1 MITKSKFVLI
11 SLMLISFALVVM
23 FLFLKQDLAI
33 QMVPKYLNLKKTDS
47 QLPHLANEKINP
59 FLNIIDEKLVS
70 NLVIQNLIPNKN
82 NASKSAT
89 NLKTIYDVILEKPN
103 EIVLKYINL
112 PYDYKY
118 GSNSIPLVV
127 SSLICNG
134 DLLELGMVLIKLIIK
149 I

>member
-11 SLMLISFALVVM
+11 SLILISFALVVM

-33 QMVPKYLNLKKTDS
+33 RMVPKYLNLKKTDS
-47 QLPHLANEKINP
+47 QLSHQANEKINP
-59 FLNIIDEKLVS
+59 FLNIIEEKSDS
-70 NLVIQNLIPNKN
+70 NIVIQNLIPNKN
-82 NASKSAT
+82 NASKSLS

-127 SSLICNG
+127 SSLICDG
-134 DLLELGMVLIKLIIK
+134 DLLELGMVLI
-149 I
+149 

>member
-1 MITKSKFVLI
+1 
-11 SLMLISFALVVM
+11 MLISFALVVM
-23 FLFLKQDLAI
+23 LLFLKQDLAI

-47 QLPHLANEKINP
+47 QLSHLVNEKINP
-59 FLNIIDEKLVS
+59 FLNIIDEKSVS

-89 NLKTIYDVILEKPN
+89 NLKTIYDVILERPN

-127 SSLICNG
+127 SSLICDG

-149 I
+149 M